1 MDAVPV
7 FFKFEKMMRA
17 QKRKC
22 TTAFMRLRG
31 EGSLSAWPALTL
43 TCLKPLRWLIAE
55 GAHRGNLEKLLFF
68 PAGSSIP
75 CSVPQKKTG
84 RGCFSARCS
93 HRGEA
98 GDRRCASSA
107 RTRMRASRPPT
118 YKWPAGQIA
127 GGMRIRI
134 RSLRLAGTSCGQYPC
149 LRRALLSARNI
160 PILQRMRH
168 GFSEKSIFL

>member
-31 EGSLSAWPALTL
+31 EGSLSAWPALT
-43 TCLKPLRWLIAE
+43 CLKPLRRMIAE
-55 GAHRGNLEKLLFF
+55 GAHGGNLEKLLFF

-75 CSVPQKKTG
+75 CSLPQKKTR
-84 RGCFSARCS
+84 RGCSSARCS

-98 GDRRCASSA
+98 GNRIYALSA